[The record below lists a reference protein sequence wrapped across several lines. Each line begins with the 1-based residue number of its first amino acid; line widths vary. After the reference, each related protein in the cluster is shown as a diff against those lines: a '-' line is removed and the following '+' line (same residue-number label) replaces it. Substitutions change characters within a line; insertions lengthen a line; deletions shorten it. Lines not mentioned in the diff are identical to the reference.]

1 MIARVGVL
9 RWRIVRHVSLSRL
22 IRAFAWTGLT
32 SLGGGR
38 SAYFHDQV
46 VVRRP
51 WLTNREFAQ
60 DFTLSQILPGPNFS
74 NLGVVIGYRLA
85 GGRGATAAALALLL
99 PGALALLA
107 LSIVYFKFGLTP
119 DARPFLR
126 GMGAAVVGLVAMAC
140 ARLAL
145 AVVRTPGAAVVALI
159 TFAAVGPLHVN
170 TGLAILLALGVA
182 LLLRRRGVGWP
193 AADAEGSPG

>member
-1 MIARVGVL
+1 VT
-9 RWRIVRHVSLSRL
+9 HVSLSRL
-22 IRAFAWTGLT
+22 IRVFAWTGLT

-38 SAYFHDQV
+38 SAYFHEQV

-51 WLTNREFAQ
+51 WLSHQEFAQ

-74 NLGVVIGYRLA
+74 NLGVVIGYRLG
-85 GGRGATAAALALLL
+85 GGRGAAAAGFALLV

-107 LSIVYFKFGLTP
+107 LTLLFFKLGLTP
-119 DARPFLR
+119 DARPALR

-140 ARLAL
+140 ARLASG
-145 AVVRTPGAAVVALI
+145 VVRTPGAAFVAAL

-170 TGLAILLALGVA
+170 TGLAILLALGVS
-182 LLLRRRGVGWP
+182 LLLQLRGARKGRRHATDAGGP
-193 AADAEGSPG
+193 AG

>member
-1 MIARVGVL
+1 VT
-9 RWRIVRHVSLSRL
+9 HVSLSRL

-51 WLTNREFAQ
+51 WLTNQEFAQ

-107 LSIVYFKFGLTP
+107 LTIVYFKLGLTP

-145 AVVRTPGAAVVALI
+145 GVIRTPAAAAVALI

-182 LLLRRRGVGWP
+182 LLLRQRGAHRPVAG
-193 AADAEGSPG
+193 AEGTPG

>member
-1 MIARVGVL
+1 MTR
-9 RWRIVRHVSLSRL
+9 VSLSRL
-22 IRAFAWTGLT
+22 IGVFAWTGLT

-51 WLTNREFAQ
+51 WLTHQEFAQ

-74 NLGVVIGYRLA
+74 NLGVVIGYRLG
-85 GGRGATAAALALLL
+85 GGRGATAAGLALLV

-107 LSIVYFKFGLTP
+107 LTLLYFKLGLTP
-119 DARPFLR
+119 DARPALR

-140 ARLAL
+140 ARLARDI
-145 AVVRTPGAAVVALI
+145 VRAPSAALVTAL
-159 TFAAVGPLHVN
+159 TFAMVGPLHVN
-170 TGLAILLALGVA
+170 PGVAIAIALAVA
-182 LLLRRRGVGWP
+182 LLLQQRGPRGAAGGP
-193 AADAEGSPG
+193 A

>member
-1 MIARVGVL
+1 MAR
-9 RWRIVRHVSLSRL
+9 VSLSRL
-22 IRAFAWTGLT
+22 IKVFAWTGLT

-51 WLTNREFAQ
+51 WLSHREFAQ

-85 GGRGATAAALALLL
+85 GGRGATAAGLALLV

-107 LSIVYFKFGLTP
+107 LTIIYVKLGLTP
-119 DARPFLR
+119 DVRPALR
-126 GMGAAVVGLVAMAC
+126 GMGAAVVGLVAMTC
-140 ARLAL
+140 ARLAWG
-145 AVVRTPGAAVVALI
+145 VVRTPGAALVAAL
-159 TFAAVGPLHVN
+159 TFAAVGPLRVN
-170 TGLAILLALGVA
+170 IGLAIALALGIS
-182 LLLRRRGVGWP
+182 LLVQVRGARGTASAPEADGGP
-193 AADAEGSPG
+193 AA

>member
-1 MIARVGVL
+1 MR
-9 RWRIVRHVSLSRL
+9 RVSLFRL
-22 IRAFAWTGLT
+22 IVAFAWTGIS

-38 SAYFHDQV
+38 SAYFHEQV

-51 WLTNREFAQ
+51 WLTHQEFAQ

-74 NLGVVIGYRLA
+74 NLGVVIGYRLG
-85 GGRGATAAALALLL
+85 GGRGATAAGFALLL

-107 LSIVYFKFGLTP
+107 LTVVYFKLGLTP
-119 DARPFLR
+119 DARPALR

-140 ARLAL
+140 ARLARG
-145 AVVRTPGAAVVALI
+145 VVRTPSAALVAVL

-170 TGLAILLALGVA
+170 TGLAILLALGA
-182 LLLRRRGVGWP
+182 SLLLRMRGARRP
-193 AADAEGSPG
+193 AGGAGGTAR

>member
-9 RWRIVRHVSLSRL
+9 RWRIVTPVSLSRL

-51 WLTNREFAQ
+51 WLTNQEFAQ

-85 GGRGATAAALALLL
+85 GGRGAAVAALALLL

-107 LSIVYFKFGLTP
+107 LTILYFKLGLTP
-119 DARPFLR
+119 DARPALR
-126 GMGAAVVGLVAMAC
+126 GMSAAVVGLVAMAC
-140 ARLAL
+140 ARLAWG
-145 AVVRTPGAAVVALI
+145 VVRTPGAAVVALI
-159 TFAAVGPLHVN
+159 TFAAVGPLRVN
-170 TGLAILLALGVA
+170 TGLAILLALGIA
-182 LLLRRRGVGWP
+182 LLLRRRGARPP
-193 AADAEGSPG
+193 AAGAEGSRG

>member
-1 MIARVGVL
+1 MAR
-9 RWRIVRHVSLSRL
+9 VSLSRL
-22 IRAFAWTGLT
+22 IEVFAWTGLT

-51 WLTNREFAQ
+51 WLTNQEFAQ

-85 GGRGATAAALALLL
+85 GGRGATAAALALLV

-107 LSIVYFKFGLTP
+107 LTIVYFTVGLTP
-119 DARPFLR
+119 QVRPALH
-126 GMGAAVVGLVAMAC
+126 GMGAAVVGLVTMTC
-140 ARLAL
+140 ARLAGGL
-145 AVVRTPGAAVVALI
+145 VRGPGAAFVAAL
-159 TFAAVGPLHVN
+159 TFAAVGPLRIN
-170 TGLAILLALGVA
+170 TGLVILLALGVG
-182 LLLRRRGVGWP
+182 LLLRSREPRGSAAAPEVSGGP
-193 AADAEGSPG
+193 AA

>member
-1 MIARVGVL
+1 VSAIVARV
-9 RWRIVRHVSLSRL
+9 SLPRL
-22 IRAFAWTGLT
+22 IRVFAWTGLT

-51 WLTNREFAQ
+51 WLTHQEFAQ

-85 GGRGATAAALALLL
+85 GGRGATAAGLALLL

-107 LSIVYFKFGLTP
+107 LTVAYFKLGLTP
-119 DARPFLR
+119 QARPALH
-126 GMGAAVVGLVAMAC
+126 GMGAAVVGLVTMTC
-140 ARLAL
+140 ARLAGN
-145 AVVRTPGAAVVALI
+145 VVRGPGAAFVAAL
-159 TFAAVGPLHVN
+159 TFAAVGLLHVN
-170 TGLAILLALGVA
+170 TGLAILLALGIG
-182 LLLRRRGVGWP
+182 LLLQIRGARRP
-193 AADAEGSPG
+193 AGAPEIGGGAAA